1 MNSLLG
7 SDLMIDYVCQQLKEQ
22 RRFLDA
28 SLQGPL
34 SLKELPDVQRT
45 VYRLQILHRDSK
57 L

>member
-7 SDLMIDYVCQQLKEQ
+7 SDLIINYMSQRLKEK

-28 SLQGPL
+28 RLQVPL

-45 VYRLQILHRDSK
+45 VYTLQILHRDSK